1 MEIPK
6 SLYTAMRF
14 NFLYVDKYF
23 FKQGWVYPES
33 YVPYCM
39 VRYIL
44 KGSAVF
50 IIDGTQYI
58 VHPDEVA
65 YIPNGCMLECY
76 SLDNDLEFI
85 SIRFVTTVQL
95 NGGDYLEEF
104 FHVPPVT
111 PAAHSGLLPHFQ
123 EVYQNATSK
132 NSGRLFRIRGNLELI
147 IALLVEQQETGAP
160 EQSDAPDNAAPDEG
174 DTDFFTIERI
184 YHREKR
190 SLTIKR
196 DPRIQ
201 TVVEYLI
208 SHPTERLSISYLCEI
223 AQMSPSSLRRHF
235 KEHTG
240 KTPGD
245 FIKELRI
252 MVAARQLLATDKRIS
267 SIAYDLGFTDQN
279 YFSRKFKQ
287 VFGISPS
294 QYRASSSE

>member
-50 IIDGTQYI
+50 IIDGVQYT
-58 VHPDEVA
+58 VHQDEVA
-65 YIPNGCMLECY
+65 YIPDGCMLECY

-111 PAAHSGLLPHFQ
+111 SAAQPGLLAHFQ
-123 EVYQNATSK
+123 EVYRNATSK

-147 IALLVEQQETGAP
+147 IALLVEQQEAVALDQTSDSSGETP
-160 EQSDAPDNAAPDEG
+160 ESVAADP
-174 DTDFFTIERI
+174 FTVERI

-208 SHPTERLSISYLCEI
+208 NHPTERFNISYLCDI

-245 FIKELRI
+245 FIKEVRI
-252 MVAARQLLATDKRIS
+252 MVAARQLLATNERIS
-267 SIAYDLGFTDQN
+267 TIAYELGFTDQN

-287 VFGISPS
+287 VFGVSPS
-294 QYRASSSE
+294 QYRLSSRE